1 MRDYLSYGIAVFVV
15 CERFTFCILCG
26 RNALHCAQLFLCSFL
41 LLCSTCKST
50 LTKGCHI
57 FTCIIESHWLLTD
70 GQAFLSKLEIF
81 EFSCFGWSPAV
92 CHVITEI
99 PMLDFFLGGGTSHF
113 QPTALL
119 LLCSWMLI
127 RVSSC
132 RLCKYDLLHVG
143 MKMTVNKIIYDCSK
157 HLYIHFSYCK
167 KKWVQVKQ
175 LPWDSKDNG

>member
-1 MRDYLSYGIAVFVV
+1 MYKHVFSSSQLCVLCAYILNCKRKGRLYMRDYLSYGIAVFVV

-26 RNALHCAQLFLCSFL
+26 RNAFHCAQLFLCSLL

-99 PMLDFFLGGGTSHF
+99 PMLDFFLGGDFSF
-113 QPTALL
+113 PAYCIVAPLL
-119 LLCSWMLI
+119 LNADTCLFM
-127 RVSSC
+127 
-132 RLCKYDLLHVG
+132 
-143 MKMTVNKIIYDCSK
+143 
-157 HLYIHFSYCK
+157 
-167 KKWVQVKQ
+167 
-175 LPWDSKDNG
+175 

>member
-99 PMLDFFLGGGTSHF
+99 PMLDFFLGGGLLISSLLHCCSF
-113 QPTALL
+113 ALE
-119 LLCSWMLI
+119 CWY
-127 RVSSC
+127 VS
-132 RLCKYDLLHVG
+132 LHVG
-143 MKMTVNKIIYDCSK
+143 YVSMICCMWVW
-157 HLYIHFSYCK
+157 
-167 KKWVQVKQ
+167 KWLWIK
-175 LPWDSKDNG
+175 